1 MVSPRAAMLTL
12 YGDYVRSRW
21 VEIGYRQPDQVLQA
35 INEKRRFGFYKRIAD
50 LCLFVLGWDGS

>member
-1 MVSPRAAMLTL
+1 MLTL

-21 VEIGYRQPDQVLQA
+21 VEIGYRQLDQVLQA